1 MIVSANEVKKR
12 GVSLFERLL
21 TKANELIITVR
32 GKQKF
37 VVLDIDRYNEFKKY
51 ELDIAYLK
59 AMNDIKNKNYKE
71 QSAKEH
77 ISELLDE
84 L

>member
-1 MIVSANEVKKR
+1 MIVSANKVKKR